1 MQPGPPNFLPSCH
14 PRALVGAGTRGV
26 IQAMSKVFKLSAA
39 PAILA
44 AVSMAAAPALAA
56 DLPEAP
62 VSASVEAA
70 PAWSPGD
77 DNAQNHRWYR
87 YRRNRIDGGDVLAG
101 VLILGGIAAIA
112 SAAKKSDDRRY
123 RDRDYS
129 RPYPDRR
136 GDDWNSQYDDTRG
149 IDRAVNTCVDEVE
162 RNARIETVDTVNRS
176 ARGWEVTGT
185 LYNREGWTCSIG
197 QDGRIEAIDYG
208 RGREDRRYQGGLDE
222 DRSGE
227 AMDVPSAEAR
237 DDQAA
242 SDGQYGDDYYA
253 AARARSEAG
262 SNAGANYPGGPE
274 SPEESASDIEFGTG
288 YKGKG
293 A

>member
-1 MQPGPPNFLPSCH
+1 
-14 PRALVGAGTRGV
+14 
-26 IQAMSKVFKLSAA
+26 MSKVFKLSAA

-44 AVSMAAAPALAA
+44 AISMTVTPALAA

-62 VSASVEAA
+62 VPNSVEAA

-136 GDDWNSQYDDTRG
+136 GDDWNTRYDDTRG
-149 IDRAVNTCVDEVE
+149 IDRAIDTCVDEIE
-162 RNARIETVDTVNRS
+162 RNARIETVDTVNRN
-176 ARGWEVTGT
+176 ALGWEVTGT
-185 LYNREGWTCSIG
+185 LYNREGWSCSIG

-208 RGREDRRYQGGLDE
+208 RGPENRRDQSGLDD
-222 DRSGE
+222 DRTGE
-227 AMDVPSAEAR
+227 LIEAPTGEIR

-242 SDGQYGDDYYA
+242 SEVQYDDEYYA

-262 SNAGANYPGGPE
+262 VDAASSYPGAPAMPE
-274 SPEESASDIEFGTG
+274 DAATGADADMEFGTG